1 MKIGEVIRKA
11 LKEAGKTQV
20 WLAEQL
26 GVTQKRVSR
35 YVNASNLEL
44 KTILRIHSVLPLDLS
59 AIIGEGSSRSD
70 ADLEQR
76 VRMESLSAGAVFLE
90 DSVAYNPAYNRR
102 QEWAEWL
109 EEFEATPPELR
120 REILSL
126 LRAIRKNYGK
136 TGGEP
141 KEPDDQS

>member
-35 YVNASNLEL
+35 YVNSDNLEL
-44 KTILRIHSVLPLDLS
+44 KTLLRIHAVLPIDLG

-76 VRMESLSAGAVFLE
+76 VQMHSLSAGAVFME
-90 DSVAYNPAYNRR
+90 DSPAYNYNRR

-136 TGGEP
+136 TGGKP
-141 KEPDDQS
+141 KEPDGEA